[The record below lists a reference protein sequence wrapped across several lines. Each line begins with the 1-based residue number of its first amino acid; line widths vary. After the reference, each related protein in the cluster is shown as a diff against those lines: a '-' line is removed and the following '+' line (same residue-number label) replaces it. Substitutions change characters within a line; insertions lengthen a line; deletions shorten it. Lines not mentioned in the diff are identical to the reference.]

1 MKLGLIPA
9 RGGSKRIPRKNIRL
23 FRSRPIIAY
32 AIEAARD
39 CGLLDRIVVSTDD
52 DEIAEVAHRLGAEVP
67 FRRPPHLADD
77 YATAIDVMR
86 HALGWAEN
94 EGLALSHLC
103 CLYPTAPLIRP
114 GDIIHAFELMVEEG
128 ADYCFPVTEFPFPIQ
143 RAVRIGP
150 DGRLEMFEPSQFE
163 TRSQDLE
170 PAYHDIGQ
178 FYWVRPDPL
187 LSGVPLFS
195 PAAVPLRVP
204 RWRVQDID
212 TPEDWRRAEILS
224 EILERDCVQ

>member
-150 DGRLEMFEPSQFE
+150 DEPATALMRVSRLSSVRSSRRIGATLPWSVASTDPAPARSAGFPPTSPWSEPSRRSR
-163 TRSQDLE
+163 TRTGL
-170 PAYHDIGQ
+170 
-178 FYWVRPDPL
+178 
-187 LSGVPLFS
+187 
-195 PAAVPLRVP
+195 P
-204 RWRVQDID
+204 R
-212 TPEDWRRAEILS
+212 S
-224 EILERDCVQ
+224 